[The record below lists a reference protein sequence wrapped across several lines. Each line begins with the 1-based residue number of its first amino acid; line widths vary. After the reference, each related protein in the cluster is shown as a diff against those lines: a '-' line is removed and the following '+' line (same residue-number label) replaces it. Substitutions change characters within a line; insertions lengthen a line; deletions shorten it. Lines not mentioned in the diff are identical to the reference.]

1 MLYGRRASH
10 RLRASY
16 GRIPF
21 VSLGF
26 GVSPF
31 RMAIDQNAVRLREM
45 GTSLGRVIWI
55 ITVALASAFA
65 QQPTPS
71 AVVPPGTIGP
81 DGAYRFGN
89 GVAAP
94 TAVSRVA
101 GTLPDLARQL
111 RASGEVL
118 LSLVVQTD
126 GSMRDVQIIKS
137 AGYGMDDKAIEA
149 VRKWRF
155 RPGTKEGK
163 PVDVRIQVALSF
175 SVAPE
180 KNTWGAGP
188 LLFEHSPGINLPI
201 LKSGSMPKAVR
212 QSGDETVV
220 LQFIVNSAGD
230 VTDVHALQG
239 ENSTSLPVLIA
250 SVSNWKFAPTSDGNT
265 SVSATG
271 KVLLVKGEDQFRYE
285 VASAFRD
292 TGKPEPKAMV
302 ASTNT
307 SSPPTAIVVPVKIR
321 LEADEANKQLV
332 HRVEPRYP
340 PDAKAAGIEGKVIL
354 EVTIGIDGKVSDV
367 REIMGPKELMPA
379 AVAAVKQWEY
389 SPTIFHGRP
398 QLAIAEVEL
407 QFETAK

>member
-1 MLYGRRASH
+1 M
-10 RLRASY
+10 
-16 GRIPF
+16 
-21 VSLGF
+21 
-26 GVSPF
+26 
-31 RMAIDQNAVRLREM
+31 
-45 GTSLGRVIWI
+45 
-55 ITVALASAFA
+55 
-65 QQPTPS
+65 
-71 AVVPPGTIGP
+71 
-81 DGAYRFGN
+81 
-89 GVAAP
+89 
-94 TAVSRVA
+94 
-101 GTLPDLARQL
+101 
-111 RASGEVL
+111 
-118 LSLVVQTD
+118 SLVVQTD